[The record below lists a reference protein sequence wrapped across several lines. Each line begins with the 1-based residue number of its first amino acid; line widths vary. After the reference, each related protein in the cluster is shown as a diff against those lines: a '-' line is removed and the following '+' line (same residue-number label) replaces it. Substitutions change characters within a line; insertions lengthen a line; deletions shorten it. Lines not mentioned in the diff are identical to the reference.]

1 MRGWTLVYEHF
12 DPEQEGLREAL
23 CTLGNG
29 MFATRGA
36 APEATADGVHYPG
49 TYAAGVYDRLTTEIA
64 GEQVENED
72 LVNLPNW
79 LPLAVRLDGGGW
91 LDLRRVEVLEY
102 RQTLDLRQ
110 GVLERM
116 ALVRDERGRRTRLRD
131 CRFVHMSQPHLTA
144 LQLAVTAENWAGR
157 LTVRT
162 ALDGRVENAGVER
175 YRDLAGRHLVALAG
189 GRYLEDAV
197 WLKMT
202 TCQSEIRIA
211 EAARTR
217 VFRAGAAVGT
227 DRRLSVSDGYVAE
240 TLEADLAHG
249 ETLTVEKIAALHTS
263 RDAAIS
269 ECSLAVRGA
278 VQAADDFEALR
289 ERHARAWEELWSRV
303 DLEIACAHNGDEI
316 ARTLR
321 LHLFHILQTASPHL
335 LDLDAGVPA
344 RGLTGEAYRGHVF
357 WDELFVMPFLD
368 LHFPAVAREVLRS
381 RSRRLDAARAAARG
395 IGLGGALFPW
405 QSGST
410 GREESQRIHLN
421 PRSGDWIPDHS
432 LLQRHVNGAIA
443 YNVWQHYQATGDR
456 EYLADEGAELLLE
469 IARLWAGL
477 ATYNPGVGRYEI
489 LGVMGPDEYHESYPW
504 SDRPGLDNNA
514 YTNLLA
520 VWVLCRA
527 LEALDL
533 LPDDRRAQLCKRL
546 GLTGEEL
553 RHWEDVS
560 RRMRLCFHGDG
571 ILSQFEGYERL
582 AEFDWEGYRRRYGDI
597 QRLDRILEAE
607 GDTPNRYQASKQ
619 ADVLMLFHLFS
630 AEQLA
635 ALFERLGYPFR
646 GEMIPKNIDYYMRRT
661 SHGSTLS
668 RVVHAWVLARADRRR
683 SWTLFTE
690 ALTSDVADIQ
700 GGTTPEGVH
709 LGAMAGTVDIVQR
722 CYTGLAMHGET
733 LCFNPALP
741 EDLERL
747 HLRLQYR
754 GHSLAIDVTPA
765 ALTLRALWSAAPAIR
780 LDVRG
785 VVHEL
790 AAGETRTFDLRAGR
804 A

>member
-1 MRGWTLVYEHF
+1 MTGWTLVYDRF
-12 DPEQEGLREAL
+12 DPEKEGLREAL

-29 MFATRGA
+29 VFATRAA
-36 APEATADGVHYPG
+36 APEAAADGIHYPG
-49 TYAAGVYDRLTTEIA
+49 TYAAGVYDRLTTRIA
-64 GEQVENED
+64 GEEVENED

-79 LPLAVRLDGGGW
+79 LPLAVRLDGGAW
-91 LDLRRVEVLEY
+91 LDLRRLEVLEY

-110 GVLERM
+110 GVVERI
-116 ALVRDERGRRTRLRD
+116 ALVRDEQGRRTRLRD
-131 CRFVHMSQPHLTA
+131 CRLVHMAQPHLAA
-144 LQLAVTAENWAGR
+144 LQLAVTAENWSGR
-157 LTVRT
+157 LVVRT

-175 YRDLAGRHLVALAG
+175 YRDLAGRHLVALDG
-189 GRYLEDAV
+189 GRCADDAV
-197 WLKMT
+197 WLKMAT
-202 TCQSEIRIA
+202 AQSEVRIV

-217 VFRAGAAVGT
+217 VFGGGGAIDAE
-227 DRRLSVSDGYVAE
+227 RRLSVADGYVAE
-240 TLEADLAHG
+240 TIEVDAARG

-269 ECSLAVRGA
+269 ECGLAARTA
-278 VQAADDFEALR
+278 VQAADDFAGLR
-289 ERHARAWEELWSRV
+289 EHHARTWEELWGRV
-303 DLEIACAHNGDEI
+303 DLEIACAHDDEAI

-321 LHLFHILQTASPHL
+321 LHVFHILQTASPHL
-335 LDLDAGVPA
+335 IDLDAGVPA
-344 RGLTGEAYRGHVF
+344 RGLTGEAYRGHIF
-357 WDELFVMPFLD
+357 WDELFVMPFLN
-368 LHFPAVAREVLRS
+368 LHLPAVAREVLRY
-381 RSRRLDAARAAARG
+381 RSRRLDAARAAARA

-421 PRSGDWIPDHS
+421 PRSGDWVPDHS
-432 LLQRHVNGAIA
+432 RLQRHVNGAIA

-469 IARLWAGL
+469 IARLCAGL
-477 ATYNPGVGRYEI
+477 ATYDPEAGRYGI
-489 LGVMGPDEYHESYPW
+489 LGVMGPDEYHEAYPW
-504 SDRPGLDNNA
+504 SDGPGLDNNA

-533 LPDDRRAQLCKRL
+533 LPDDRRAQLCRRL
-546 GLTGEEL
+546 GLTREEL
-553 RHWEDVS
+553 RHWDDVS

-582 AEFDWEGYRRRYGDI
+582 AEFDWDGYRRRYGDI

-607 GDTPNRYQASKQ
+607 GDTPNRYRASKQ
-619 ADVLMLFHLFS
+619 ADVLMLFYLFS
-630 AEQLA
+630 AEELA
-635 ALFERLGYPFR
+635 ALFERLGYPFPR
-646 GEMIPKNIDYYMRRT
+646 DLIPKNIDYYLRRT

-690 ALTSDVADIQ
+690 ALGSDLTDIQ
-700 GGTTPEGVH
+700 RGTTPEGIH

-733 LCFNPALP
+733 LCFNPSLP
-741 EDLERL
+741 HDLERL

-754 GHSLAIDVTPA
+754 GHSLAIEVGPR
-765 ALTLRALWSAAPAIR
+765 ALTVRALWSAAPAIQIT
-780 LDVRG
+780 VRG
-785 VVHEL
+785 VEHDL
-790 AAGETRTFDLRAGR
+790 AAGESRTFDL
-804 A
+804 